1 MNRWVTPP
9 KRLPHL
15 TGVPHLHEIVF
26 LIFFPSWKN
35 FLIFGAFLGFESLG
49 TTSDVE
55 IVCVAKIKMA
65 DVDSPAASDK
75 KRLST
80 DDTNRQ
86 TNENVSRETEYLV
99 SDYFCSFKFLFPQRL
114 SAIRWFACMV
124 FRSTSEVVDC
134 KLF

>member
-1 MNRWVTPP
+1 M
-9 KRLPHL
+9 
-15 TGVPHLHEIVF
+15 
-26 LIFFPSWKN
+26 
-35 FLIFGAFLGFESLG
+35 IFGAFLDFESLG

-86 TNENVSRETEYLV
+86 TNENVSGETEYLV
-99 SDYFCSFKFLFPQRL
+99 SDYFCSFKPLFPQRL
-114 SAIRWFACMV
+114 SAIR
-124 FRSTSEVVDC
+124 
-134 KLF
+134 